1 MDNSKNYITILV
13 DSLNK
18 KIKLLEY
25 ILVENKRQQLSVSS
39 EKMDEEL
46 FEETMAKKEDYI
58 NQINEIDQGFETVY
72 HHVQEEL
79 SVNAGQY
86 KDEISELKE
95 LISVITQKSMEVQL
109 SEKRNE
115 QLITKKFSDIRKDIH
130 KSKNVSKVA
139 TDYYKAMSKTGV
151 VEPQFLDKKKKI
163 KKQ

>member
-151 VEPQFLDKKKKI
+151 VEPQILDKKK
-163 KKQ
+163 

>member
-109 SEKRNE
+109 SEK
-115 QLITKKFSDIRKDIH
+115 
-130 KSKNVSKVA
+130 
-139 TDYYKAMSKTGV
+139 
-151 VEPQFLDKKKKI
+151 
-163 KKQ
+163 

>member
-115 QLITKKFSDIRKDIH
+115 KLITKKFSDIRKDIN
-130 KSKNVSKVA
+130 KTKNVSKVA

-151 VEPQFLDKKKKI
+151 VEPQFLDKKK
-163 KKQ
+163 

>member
-13 DSLNK
+13 DSLKK

-151 VEPQFLDKKKKI
+151 VEPQFLDKKK
-163 KKQ
+163 

>member
-151 VEPQFLDKKKKI
+151 VEPQVLDKKK
-163 KKQ
+163 

>member
-151 VEPQFLDKKKKI
+151 VEPQFLEKKK
-163 KKQ
+163 

>member
-1 MDNSKNYITILV
+1 MDNSKNYITILI

-18 KIKLLEY
+18 KIKLLDY

-46 FEETMAKKEDYI
+46 FQETMAKKEDYI

-72 HHVQEEL
+72 HHVQKEL
-79 SVNAGQY
+79 SENAGQY

-115 QLITKKFSDIRKDIH
+115 QLITKKFSDIRKEIH

-139 TDYYKAMSKTGV
+139 TDYYKTMSKTSI
-151 VEPQFLDKKKKI
+151 VEPQYLDKKK
-163 KKQ
+163 

>member
-79 SVNAGQY
+79 LVNAGQY

-151 VEPQFLDKKKKI
+151 VEPQFLDKKK
-163 KKQ
+163 

>member
-115 QLITKKFSDIRKDIH
+115 QMITKKFSDIRKDIH

-151 VEPQFLDKKKKI
+151 VEPQFLDKKK
-163 KKQ
+163 

>member
-58 NQINEIDQGFETVY
+58 NQINEIAQGFETVY

-115 QLITKKFSDIRKDIH
+115 QLITKKFSDIRKDIQ

-139 TDYYKAMSKTGV
+139 TDDYKAMSKTGV
-151 VEPQFLDKKKKI
+151 VEPQFLDKKK
-163 KKQ
+163 

>member
-95 LISVITQKSMEVQL
+95 LIQVITQKSMEVQL

-151 VEPQFLDKKKKI
+151 VEPQFLDKKK
-163 KKQ
+163 

>member
-115 QLITKKFSDIRKDIH
+115 QLLTKKFSDIRKDIH

-151 VEPQFLDKKKKI
+151 VEPQFLDKKK
-163 KKQ
+163 

>member
-95 LISVITQKSMEVQL
+95 LILVITQKSMEVQL

-151 VEPQFLDKKKKI
+151 VEPQFLDKKK
-163 KKQ
+163 

>member
-1 MDNSKNYITILV
+1 M
-13 DSLNK
+13 
-18 KIKLLEY
+18 
-25 ILVENKRQQLSVSS
+25 
-39 EKMDEEL
+39 
-46 FEETMAKKEDYI
+46 
-58 NQINEIDQGFETVY
+58 
-72 HHVQEEL
+72 
-79 SVNAGQY
+79 NAGQY

-151 VEPQFLDKKKKI
+151 VEPQFLDKKK
-163 KKQ
+163 

>member
-46 FEETMAKKEDYI
+46 FFFFFSKKEDYI

-151 VEPQFLDKKKKI
+151 VEPQFLDKKK
-163 KKQ
+163 

>member
-79 SVNAGQY
+79 SVNAGQS
-86 KDEISELKE
+86 KGEISELKE

-151 VEPQFLDKKKKI
+151 VEPQFLDKKK
-163 KKQ
+163 

>member
-1 MDNSKNYITILV
+1 MDNSKNYITILF

-151 VEPQFLDKKKKI
+151 VEPQFLDKKK
-163 KKQ
+163 

>member
-1 MDNSKNYITILV
+1 MI

-25 ILVENKRQQLSVSS
+25 ILVENKRQQLSVSG

-46 FEETMAKKEDYI
+46 FEETMEKKEGYI
-58 NQINEIDQGFETVY
+58 NQINDIDQGFETVY
-72 HHVQEEL
+72 HHVREEL
-79 SVNAGQY
+79 SGNPGQY
-86 KDEISELKE
+86 KDEISQLKE

-115 QLITKKFSDIRKDIH
+115 QLVTKKFSDIRKDIH

-139 TDYYKAMSKTGV
+139 TDYYKTMSKIGV
-151 VEPQFLDKKKKI
+151 VEPQYLDKKK
-163 KKQ
+163 

>member
-46 FEETMAKKEDYI
+46 FEETMEKKEDYI

-151 VEPQFLDKKKKI
+151 VEPQFLDKKK
-163 KKQ
+163 

>member
-1 MDNSKNYITILV
+1 MDNSKNYITILD

-151 VEPQFLDKKKKI
+151 VEPQFLDKKK
-163 KKQ
+163 

>member
-151 VEPQFLDKKKKI
+151 VEPQFLDKKK
-163 KKQ
+163 

>member
-1 MDNSKNYITILV
+1 MDNSKNYITILI

-25 ILVENKRQQLSVSS
+25 ILVENKKQQLSVSS

-58 NQINEIDQGFETVY
+58 NQINEIDQGFEAVY

-79 SVNAGQY
+79 SENAGQY

-151 VEPQFLDKKKKI
+151 VEPQFLDQKK
-163 KKQ
+163 

>member
-25 ILVENKRQQLSVSS
+25 ILVENKRQQLSISS

-151 VEPQFLDKKKKI
+151 VEPQFLDKKK
-163 KKQ
+163 

>member
-1 MDNSKNYITILV
+1 MDNSKNYITILI

-79 SVNAGQY
+79 SENAGQY

-151 VEPQFLDKKKKI
+151 VEPQFLDKKK
-163 KKQ
+163 